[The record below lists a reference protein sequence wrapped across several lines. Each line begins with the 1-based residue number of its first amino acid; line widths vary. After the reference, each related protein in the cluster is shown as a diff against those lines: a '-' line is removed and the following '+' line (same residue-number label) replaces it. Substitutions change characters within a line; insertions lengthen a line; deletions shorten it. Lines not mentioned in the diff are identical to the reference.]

1 MVAQRLIH
9 GENNDF
15 TKSLRSVE
23 VINCGHIPYGIRL
36 RVSDRDDQILE
47 YYWLVTGEVKEVVKK
62 R

>member
-36 RVSDRDDQILE
+36 RVPF
-47 YYWLVTGEVKEVVKK
+47 
-62 R
+62 